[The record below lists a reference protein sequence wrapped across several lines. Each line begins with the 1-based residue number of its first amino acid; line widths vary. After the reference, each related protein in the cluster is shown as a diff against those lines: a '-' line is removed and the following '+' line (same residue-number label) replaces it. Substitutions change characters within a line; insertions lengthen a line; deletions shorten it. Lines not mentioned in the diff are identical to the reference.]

1 VRRREFIAGLGGAAA
16 LPLTAW
22 AQQAGIPVV
31 GFLIVGSPEAQA
43 AVVAAFR
50 KGLNEAGYVEGRNVA
65 IETRFAENQFDQLPA
80 VLADLIRRRVTVIAT
95 AGGPAPALAAKAA
108 TMTIPIVFGSGGD
121 PIQIGLVASLN
132 RPGGNMTGVS
142 SMMVELMPKRLGLLQ
157 ELVPGAVRFG
167 VLVNPNG
174 PNAAPIVGGVQSAAA
189 AGGRQIDVFEAS
201 TNREIEA
208 AFAGLAHKRTEALLL
223 GPDPL
228 FYSRRVQLATLAARH
243 AVPSI
248 SWDRDFV
255 EVGGLMSY
263 GVGTTYVYRQVGI
276 YTGRILKGEKPSDLP
291 VMQPTKFELV
301 VNQATART
309 IGIEV
314 PPMLL
319 ARADEVI
326 E

>member
-167 VLVNPNG
+167 VLVNPKG